1 MSWLDVTVR
10 RTTAARIAAVVA
22 TAALT
27 AGCLRPMYAPA
38 SSTTTASVQS
48 RLAAVAVEPLPD
60 RLGHYLVQELRFEL
74 DGSGSVAQPRY
85 RLSLTAKERVQ
96 AAVVNSATGRASSAT
111 VIVDATFTLTAIDGG
126 ATLLTGTA
134 FGSASYDRTQQR
146 YAAIRAARDA
156 EIRVARALAEQI
168 KTRVA
173 AHFASQ
179 S

>member
-1 MSWLDVTVR
+1 MSWLDVTLRLTMGV
-10 RTTAARIAAVVA
+10 RIAAVVA

-27 AGCLRPMYAPA
+27 AGWLRPMYAPA
-38 SSTTTASVQS
+38 SSATTASVQS
-48 RLAAVAVEPLPD
+48 RLAGVAVDPLPD

-74 DGSGSVAQPRY
+74 DGSGTTSQPKY
-85 RLSLTAKERVQ
+85 RLSLTAKERLQ
-96 AAVVNSATGRASSAT
+96 AAIVNSATGRASSAT
-111 VIVDATFTLTAIDGG
+111 LIVEATFTLTAIDGG
-126 ATLLTGTA
+126 ATLLSGTA

-156 EIRVARALAEQI
+156 EIRVARTLAEQI